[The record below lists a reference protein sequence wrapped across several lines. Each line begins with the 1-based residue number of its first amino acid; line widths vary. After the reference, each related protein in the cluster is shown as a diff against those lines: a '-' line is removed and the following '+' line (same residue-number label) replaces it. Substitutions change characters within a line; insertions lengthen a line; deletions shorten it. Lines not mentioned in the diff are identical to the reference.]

1 MYYAKGKH
9 DKEYAIKIFKT
20 SILVFKDRDK
30 YVSGEYRFRNGY
42 CKSNP
47 RKMVK
52 TWAEKEMRNL
62 KRLYAHNIASP
73 LPYLLKS
80 HILIMDFIGS
90 NGWCAPR
97 LKDASLTSEQLR
109 ECYERICVDMRR
121 MFHDCNLVHGDLSEY
136 NLLYHNGQAMIIDV
150 SQSVEQSHPF
160 ASDFLRKDVSNVTD
174 FFAKKGVTVLS
185 KMNLFQFIVDKDP
198 VNPCINDYYENP
210 HDMLQLPSYQNYLK
224 AMSDKLHTAL
234 LRQDSEQVSASE
246 EVDEAVFLKSFI
258 PTRLSEIANPYK
270 ESELLTKGA
279 RESVYAKAV
288 LDMIGGRPDDID
300 EEEEEGDND
309 ENDVSDDEEDEDD
322 DKELQALI
330 AKLTKPNNNTTTD
343 LTKTPDSTVSGQ
355 DKTSD
360 AVGEVKSEDKDDDS
374 ESEEE
379 GSDDDDEEEEGDG
392 DDREEGEGK
401 YRRKLPSRDNP
412 EQRQKEKEARKEAKK
427 LAKEAKA
434 AKRLNKIPKHVKK
447 RAMKGA
453 GKK

>member
-210 HDMLQLPSYQNYLK
+210 HDMLQLTSYQNYLQ
-224 AMSDKLHTAL
+224 AMNDKLHTSL
-234 LRQDSEQVSASE
+234 LKQESEQVSASE

-288 LDMIGGRPDDID
+288 LDMIGGRPDGID

-330 AKLTKPNNNTTTD
+330 AKLTKPSNTSTTV
-343 LTKTPDSTVSGQ
+343 TETHDSPSS
-355 DKTSD
+355 DKEKTSD
-360 AVGEVKSEDKDDDS
+360 AAGEVKSEDKDDDS
-374 ESEEE
+374 ESEED
-379 GSDDDDEEEEGDG
+379 GSDDDDEEGD